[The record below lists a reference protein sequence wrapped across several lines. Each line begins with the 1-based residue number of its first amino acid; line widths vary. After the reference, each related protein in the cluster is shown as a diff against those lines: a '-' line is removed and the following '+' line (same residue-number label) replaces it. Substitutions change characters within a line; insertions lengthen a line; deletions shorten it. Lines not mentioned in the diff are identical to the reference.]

1 MASQTLQSHPSS
13 PSPTLNERDKEEE
26 EEEEEEVALFFK
38 KKKNSSIRRN
48 TNNNKKNKRKKTT
61 NEEEEEDDD
70 DIEDV
75 SVRVQKAKERLNER
89 QEMSKVGQSKG
100 VDSELLLLGDTKE
113 REAKARERELLLKE
127 QQEKKERSG
136 GGEVQLAFGA
146 GAKGGLTIMQN
157 ENNSSYNEDPQM
169 QLYVEEELEKRRRER
184 EEAQQQKD
192 GDGED
197 ERERNEG
204 GDRGDFHSL
213 QKAKEDLWKT
223 ETYYANAAQ
232 KRKDDIARKETAD
245 RNLTGITEVEISQFE
260 RVKML
265 QATEDAKKRIQ
276 RQKNK
281 EDAADDEGEEWIDLG
296 VKSDEAL
303 EIEKKKE
310 RMVAKAKGLGFRKF
324 GKKKSG

>member
-1 MASQTLQSHPSS
+1 MASQTLPPHPCSS
-13 PSPTLNERDKEEE
+13 PTRKEDKEDK
-26 EEEEEEVALFFK
+26 EEEVALFFK

-48 TNNNKKNKRKKTT
+48 TNNNKKNKRKKT
-61 NEEEEEDDD
+61 NEEEEEEEEDDID
-70 DIEDV
+70 DV

-113 REAKARERELLLKE
+113 GEAKARERELLLKE

-157 ENNSSYNEDPQM
+157 ENNSNYNEDPQM

-276 RQKNK
+276 RQKNE

>member
-1 MASQTLQSHPSS
+1 MASQTLPPHPCSS
-13 PSPTLNERDKEEE
+13 PTRKEDKEDK
-26 EEEEEEVALFFK
+26 EEEVALFFKK

-48 TNNNKKNKRKKTT
+48 TNTNKKNKRKKT
-61 NEEEEEDDD
+61 NEEEEEEEEEEE
-70 DIEDV
+70 DIDDV

-157 ENNSSYNEDPQM
+157 ENNSNYNEDPQM

>member
-1 MASQTLQSHPSS
+1 MASQTLPPHPCSS
-13 PSPTLNERDKEEE
+13 PTRKEDKEDK
-26 EEEEEEVALFFK
+26 EEEVALFFKK

-48 TNNNKKNKRKKTT
+48 TNTNKKNKRKKT
-61 NEEEEEDDD
+61 NEEEEEEEEDDD
-70 DIEDV
+70 DIDDV

-113 REAKARERELLLKE
+113 GEAKARERELLLKE

-157 ENNSSYNEDPQM
+157 ENNSNYNEDPQM

>member
-1 MASQTLQSHPSS
+1 MASQTLPPHPCSS
-13 PSPTLNERDKEEE
+13 PTRKEDK

-38 KKKNSSIRRN
+38 KKKKNSSIRRN
-48 TNNNKKNKRKKTT
+48 TNTNKKNKRKKT
-61 NEEEEEDDD
+61 NEEEEEEEDDD
-70 DIEDV
+70 DIDDV

-113 REAKARERELLLKE
+113 GEAKARERELLLKE
-127 QQEKKERSG
+127 QEKKERSG

-146 GAKGGLTIMQN
+146 GAKGGLTIMHN
-157 ENNSSYNEDPQM
+157 ENNSNYNEDPQM

>member
-1 MASQTLQSHPSS
+1 MASQTLPPHPCSS
-13 PSPTLNERDKEEE
+13 PTRKEDK
-26 EEEEEEVALFFK
+26 EEEEEVALFFK
-38 KKKNSSIRRN
+38 KKKKNSSIRRN
-48 TNNNKKNKRKKTT
+48 TNTNKKNKRKKT
-61 NEEEEEDDD
+61 NEEDDD
-70 DIEDV
+70 IDDV

-157 ENNSSYNEDPQM
+157 ENNSNYNEDPQM

-276 RQKNK
+276 RQNK

>member
-1 MASQTLQSHPSS
+1 MASQTLPPHPCSS
-13 PSPTLNERDKEEE
+13 PTRKEDKEDK
-26 EEEEEEVALFFK
+26 EEEVALFFKK

-48 TNNNKKNKRKKTT
+48 TNNNKKNKRKKT
-61 NEEEEEDDD
+61 NEEEEEEEEEEE
-70 DIEDV
+70 DIDDV

-113 REAKARERELLLKE
+113 GEAKARERELLLKE

-157 ENNSSYNEDPQM
+157 ENNSNYNEDPQM

>member
-1 MASQTLQSHPSS
+1 MASQTLPPHPCSS
-13 PSPTLNERDKEEE
+13 PTRKEDKEDK
-26 EEEEEEVALFFK
+26 EEEVALFFK

-48 TNNNKKNKRKKTT
+48 TNNNKKNKRKKT
-61 NEEEEEDDD
+61 NEEEEEEEEEEEDDD
-70 DIEDV
+70 IDDV

-113 REAKARERELLLKE
+113 GEAKARERELLLKE

-157 ENNSSYNEDPQM
+157 ENNSNYNEDPQM

>member
-1 MASQTLQSHPSS
+1 MASQTLPPHPCSS
-13 PSPTLNERDKEEE
+13 PTRKEDKEDK
-26 EEEEEEVALFFK
+26 EEEVALFFKK

-48 TNNNKKNKRKKTT
+48 TNNNKKNKRKKT
-61 NEEEEEDDD
+61 NEEEEEEEDDD
-70 DIEDV
+70 DIDDV

-113 REAKARERELLLKE
+113 GEAKARERELLLKE
-127 QQEKKERSG
+127 QEKKERSG

-146 GAKGGLTIMQN
+146 GAKGGLTIMHN
-157 ENNSSYNEDPQM
+157 ENNSNYNEDPQM

-281 EDAADDEGEEWIDLG
+281 EDADDDEGEEWIDLG

>member
-1 MASQTLQSHPSS
+1 MASQTLPPHPCSS
-13 PSPTLNERDKEEE
+13 PTRKEDK
-26 EEEEEEVALFFK
+26 EEEEEVALFFK

-48 TNNNKKNKRKKTT
+48 TNTNKKNKRKKT
-61 NEEEEEDDD
+61 NEEEEEEEEEEDDID
-70 DIEDV
+70 DV

-157 ENNSSYNEDPQM
+157 ENNSNYNEDPQM

-276 RQKNK
+276 RQNK

>member
-1 MASQTLQSHPSS
+1 MASQTLPPHPCSS
-13 PSPTLNERDKEEE
+13 PTRKEDK
-26 EEEEEEVALFFK
+26 EEEEEVALFFK

-48 TNNNKKNKRKKTT
+48 TNTNKKNKRKKT
-61 NEEEEEDDD
+61 NEEEEEEEEEEDDID
-70 DIEDV
+70 DV

-169 QLYVEEELEKRRRER
+169 QLYVEEEFEKRRRER

-276 RQKNK
+276 RQNK

>member
-1 MASQTLQSHPSS
+1 MASQTLPPHPCSS
-13 PSPTLNERDKEEE
+13 PTRKEDKEDK
-26 EEEEEEVALFFK
+26 EEEVALFFKK

-48 TNNNKKNKRKKTT
+48 TNTNKKNKRKKT
-61 NEEEEEDDD
+61 NEEEEEEEEDDD
-70 DIEDV
+70 DIDDV

-136 GGEVQLAFGA
+136 GGEVQRAFGA

-157 ENNSSYNEDPQM
+157 ENNSNYNEDPQM

-265 QATEDAKKRIQ
+265 QATEDDKKRIQ

>member
-1 MASQTLQSHPSS
+1 MASQTLPPHPCSS
-13 PSPTLNERDKEEE
+13 PTRKEDKEDK
-26 EEEEEEVALFFK
+26 EEEVALFFK

-48 TNNNKKNKRKKTT
+48 TNNNKKNKRKKT
-61 NEEEEEDDD
+61 NEEEEEEEDDD
-70 DIEDV
+70 IDDV

-113 REAKARERELLLKE
+113 GEAKARERELLLKE

-157 ENNSSYNEDPQM
+157 ENNSNYNEDPQM

-204 GDRGDFHSL
+204 GDKGDFHSL
-213 QKAKEDLWKT
+213 QKAKEGLWKT

-232 KRKDDIARKETAD
+232 KRKDDIARKETVD

-281 EDAADDEGEEWIDLG
+281 EDADDDEREEWIDLG

>member
-1 MASQTLQSHPSS
+1 MASQTLPPHPRSS
-13 PSPTLNERDKEEE
+13 PTRKEDKEDK
-26 EEEEEEVALFFK
+26 EEEVALFFKK

-48 TNNNKKNKRKKTT
+48 TNTNKKNKRKKT
-61 NEEEEEDDD
+61 NEEEEEEEEEDDD
-70 DIEDV
+70 DIDDV

-113 REAKARERELLLKE
+113 GEAKARERELLLKE

-157 ENNSSYNEDPQM
+157 ENNSNYNEDPQM

-265 QATEDAKKRIQ
+265 QATEDAMKRIQ

>member
-1 MASQTLQSHPSS
+1 M
-13 PSPTLNERDKEEE
+13 
-26 EEEEEEVALFFK
+26 
-38 KKKNSSIRRN
+38 
-48 TNNNKKNKRKKTT
+48 
-61 NEEEEEDDD
+61 
-70 DIEDV
+70 
-75 SVRVQKAKERLNER
+75 RVQKAKERLNER

-113 REAKARERELLLKE
+113 GEAKARERELLLKE

-157 ENNSSYNEDPQM
+157 ENNSNYNEDPQM

>member
-1 MASQTLQSHPSS
+1 MASQTLPPHPRSS
-13 PSPTLNERDKEEE
+13 PTRKEDK
-26 EEEEEEVALFFK
+26 EEEEVALFFK

-48 TNNNKKNKRKKTT
+48 TNTNKKNKRKKT
-61 NEEEEEDDD
+61 NEEEEEEEEEEDDID
-70 DIEDV
+70 DV

-136 GGEVQLAFGA
+136 SGEVQLAFGA

-157 ENNSSYNEDPQM
+157 ENNSNYNEDPQM

>member
-1 MASQTLQSHPSS
+1 MASQTLPPHPCSS
-13 PSPTLNERDKEEE
+13 PTRKEDK
-26 EEEEEEVALFFK
+26 EEEEEVALFFK

-48 TNNNKKNKRKKTT
+48 TNTNKKNKRKKT
-61 NEEEEEDDD
+61 NEEEEEEEGDDD
-70 DIEDV
+70 DIDDV

-157 ENNSSYNEDPQM
+157 ENNSNYNEDPQM

-276 RQKNK
+276 RQNK

>member
-1 MASQTLQSHPSS
+1 MTSIEKGGEEDVAVAFKKKKKKKSS
-13 PSPTLNERDKEEE
+13 SSSIRNNKRKKNEEE
-26 EEEEEEVALFFK
+26 EEEEE
-38 KKKNSSIRRN
+38 N
-48 TNNNKKNKRKKTT
+48 
-61 NEEEEEDDD
+61 EDDN
-70 DIEDV
+70 V
-75 SVRVQKAKERLNER
+75 SMRLQKAKERLNER

-100 VDSELLLLGDTKE
+100 VDSEVLLLGDTKE
-113 REAKARERELLLKE
+113 REEKEKERELV
-127 QQEKKERSG
+127 QQQQQQQKKSDA
-136 GGEVQLAFGA
+136 GGEVQLAFGM
-146 GAKGGLTIMQN
+146 GTKGGLTIMHN
-157 ENNSSYNEDPQM
+157 DTNSINNEDPQM
-169 QLYVEEELEKRRRER
+169 QLYVEQELEKRRRE
-184 EEAQQQKD
+184 QKD
-192 GDGED
+192 GDDSD
-197 ERERNEG
+197 EEER

>member
-157 ENNSSYNEDPQM
+157 ENNSNYNEDPQM

>member
-1 MASQTLQSHPSS
+1 MASQTLPPHPCSS
-13 PSPTLNERDKEEE
+13 PTRKEDKEDK
-26 EEEEEEVALFFK
+26 EEEVALFFKK

-48 TNNNKKNKRKKTT
+48 TNTNKKNKRKKT
-61 NEEEEEDDD
+61 NEEEEEEEEEEE
-70 DIEDV
+70 DIDDV

-113 REAKARERELLLKE
+113 GEAKARERELLLKE

-157 ENNSSYNEDPQM
+157 ENNSNYNEDPQM

>member
-1 MASQTLQSHPSS
+1 MASQTLPPHPCSS
-13 PSPTLNERDKEEE
+13 PTRKEDK
-26 EEEEEEVALFFK
+26 EEEEEVALFFK

-48 TNNNKKNKRKKTT
+48 TNTNKKNKRKKT
-61 NEEEEEDDD
+61 NEEEEEEEEEEDDID
-70 DIEDV
+70 DV

-146 GAKGGLTIMQN
+146 GAKGGLTIMHN
-157 ENNSSYNEDPQM
+157 ENNSNYNEDPQM

-276 RQKNK
+276 RQNK

>member
-1 MASQTLQSHPSS
+1 MTSQTLPPHPRSS
-13 PSPTLNERDKEEE
+13 PTRKEDK

-48 TNNNKKNKRKKTT
+48 TNTNKKNKRKKT
-61 NEEEEEDDD
+61 NEEEEEEEEDDID
-70 DIEDV
+70 DV

-157 ENNSSYNEDPQM
+157 ENNSNYNEDPQM

>member
-1 MASQTLQSHPSS
+1 MASQTLPPHPCSS
-13 PSPTLNERDKEEE
+13 PTRKEDKEDK
-26 EEEEEEVALFFK
+26 EEEVALFFKK

-48 TNNNKKNKRKKTT
+48 TNTNKKNKRKKT
-61 NEEEEEDDD
+61 NEEEEEEEEEDDD
-70 DIEDV
+70 IDDV

-113 REAKARERELLLKE
+113 GEAKARERELLLKE

-157 ENNSSYNEDPQM
+157 ENNSNYNEDPQM

>member
-1 MASQTLQSHPSS
+1 MTSQTLPPHPCSS
-13 PSPTLNERDKEEE
+13 PTRKEDK
-26 EEEEEEVALFFK
+26 EEEEEVALFFK

-48 TNNNKKNKRKKTT
+48 TNTNKKNKRKKT
-61 NEEEEEDDD
+61 NEEEEEEEEEEDDID
-70 DIEDV
+70 DV

-157 ENNSSYNEDPQM
+157 ENNSNYNEDPQM

-276 RQKNK
+276 RQNK

>member
-1 MASQTLQSHPSS
+1 MASQTLPPHPRSS
-13 PSPTLNERDKEEE
+13 PTRKEDK

-48 TNNNKKNKRKKTT
+48 TNTNKKNKRKKT
-61 NEEEEEDDD
+61 NEEEEEEEEDDID
-70 DIEDV
+70 DV

-157 ENNSSYNEDPQM
+157 ENNSNYNEDPQM

>member
-1 MASQTLQSHPSS
+1 MASQTLPPHPCSS
-13 PSPTLNERDKEEE
+13 PTRKEDKEDKEEE
-26 EEEEEEVALFFK
+26 VASFFKK

-48 TNNNKKNKRKKTT
+48 TNNNKKNKRKKT
-61 NEEEEEDDD
+61 NEEEEEEEEEEE
-70 DIEDV
+70 DIDDV

-113 REAKARERELLLKE
+113 GEAKARERELLLKE

-157 ENNSSYNEDPQM
+157 ENNSNYNEDPQM

>member
-1 MASQTLQSHPSS
+1 MASQTLPPHPCSS
-13 PSPTLNERDKEEE
+13 PTRKEDK
-26 EEEEEEVALFFK
+26 EEEEEVALFFK

-48 TNNNKKNKRKKTT
+48 TNTNKKNKRKKT
-61 NEEEEEDDD
+61 NEEEEEEEEEDDD
-70 DIEDV
+70 IDDV

-157 ENNSSYNEDPQM
+157 ENNSNYNEDPQM

-276 RQKNK
+276 RQNK

>member
-1 MASQTLQSHPSS
+1 MASQTLPPHPCSS
-13 PSPTLNERDKEEE
+13 PTRKEDK
-26 EEEEEEVALFFK
+26 EEEEEVALFFK

-48 TNNNKKNKRKKTT
+48 TNTNKKNKRKKT
-61 NEEEEEDDD
+61 NEEEEEEEEEEDDID
-70 DIEDV
+70 DV

-157 ENNSSYNEDPQM
+157 ENNSNYNEDPQM

-276 RQKNK
+276 RQNK
-281 EDAADDEGEEWIDLG
+281 EDAADDEGDEWIDLG

>member
-1 MASQTLQSHPSS
+1 MASQTLPPHPCSS
-13 PSPTLNERDKEEE
+13 PTRKEDKEDK
-26 EEEEEEVALFFK
+26 EEEVALFFKK

-48 TNNNKKNKRKKTT
+48 TNNNKKNKRKKT
-61 NEEEEEDDD
+61 NEEEEEEEE
-70 DIEDV
+70 DIDDV

-113 REAKARERELLLKE
+113 GEAKARERELLLKE

-157 ENNSSYNEDPQM
+157 ENNSNYNEDPQM

>member
-1 MASQTLQSHPSS
+1 MSSQTLPPHPCSS
-13 PSPTLNERDKEEE
+13 PTRKEDKEDK
-26 EEEEEEVALFFK
+26 EEEVALFFKK

-48 TNNNKKNKRKKTT
+48 TNTNKKNKRKKT
-61 NEEEEEDDD
+61 NEEEEEEEEEE
-70 DIEDV
+70 DIDDV

-157 ENNSSYNEDPQM
+157 ENNSNYNEDPQM

>member
-1 MASQTLQSHPSS
+1 MASQTLPPHPRSS
-13 PSPTLNERDKEEE
+13 PTRKENK
-26 EEEEEEVALFFK
+26 EEEEEVALFFK

-48 TNNNKKNKRKKTT
+48 TNTNKKNKRKKT
-61 NEEEEEDDD
+61 NEEEEEEEEEEDDID
-70 DIEDV
+70 DV

-157 ENNSSYNEDPQM
+157 ENNSNYNEDPQM

-276 RQKNK
+276 RQNK